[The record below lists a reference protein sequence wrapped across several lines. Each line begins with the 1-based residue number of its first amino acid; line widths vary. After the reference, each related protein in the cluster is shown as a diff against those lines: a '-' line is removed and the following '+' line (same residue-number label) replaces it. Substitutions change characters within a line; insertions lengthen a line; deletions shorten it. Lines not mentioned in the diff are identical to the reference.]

1 MRRGRI
7 RSLHSSY
14 FADVKNP
21 AQPTAL
27 LFDLDGTLVDTI
39 ELIMQSM
46 EFAFAD
52 FDGPRPSREL
62 WLEGLG
68 IPLRTQL
75 AAHARTA
82 EQLEWMI
89 ARYRLFQGEHHDH
102 MTLLYPGV
110 REVLA
115 ELRAAGHP
123 MAIVTSKFH
132 AGAVKALTHVAC
144 IEHFD
149 AIIGGD
155 SAEFAK
161 PHPEPVR
168 LALRRLGREPDNAIM
183 IGDSPHDI
191 RAGNAAGVQTAAVLW
206 GPFTRAQLRAA
217 EPTYW
222 LESISELPA
231 LVGSG

>member
-1 MRRGRI
+1 MT
-7 RSLHSSY
+7 
-14 FADVKNP
+14 NP
-21 AQPTAL
+21 AKPAAL

-52 FDGPRPSREL
+52 FDGPRPTREE
-62 WLEGLG
+62 WLMGLG

-75 AAHARTA
+75 AAHARSA

-89 ARYRLFQGEHHDH
+89 ARYRVFQGEYHDR

-110 REVLA
+110 AEVLGG
-115 ELRAAGHP
+115 LRRAGHP

-132 AGAVKALTHVAC
+132 AGAVKALTHVAF

-168 LALRRLGREPDNAIM
+168 LALRKLHARPENAIM
-183 IGDSPHDI
+183 IGESPHDI
-191 RAGNAAGVQTAAVLW
+191 AAGNAAGVATAAVLW
-206 GPFTRAQLRAA
+206 GPFSREQLIPAN
-217 EPTYW
+217 PTYW
-222 LESISELPA
+222 LNSISELPDLLHSRA
-231 LVGSG
+231 AATG

>member
-1 MRRGRI
+1 MTN
-7 RSLHSSY
+7 H
-14 FADVKNP
+14 P
-21 AQPTAL
+21 TPTAL

-46 EFAFAD
+46 EFSFAD
-52 FDGPRPSREL
+52 FDGPRPTRAE
-62 WLEGLG
+62 WLDGLG

-75 AAHARTA
+75 AAHARTP
-82 EQLEWMI
+82 EELEWMI

-110 REVLA
+110 SEVLA
-115 ELRAAGHP
+115 SLRSEGHP

-144 IEHFD
+144 MEHFD
-149 AIIGGD
+149 VIIGAD

-168 LALRRLGREPDNAIM
+168 LALKKLGAHPENALM

-191 RAGNAAGVQTAAVLW
+191 SAGNAAGVETAAVLW
-206 GPFTRAQLRAA
+206 GGFSREQILPAN
-217 EPTYW
+217 PTYW
-222 LESISELPA
+222 LSSIEELPVLLRSGQRA
-231 LVGSG
+231 TGSG

>member
-1 MRRGRI
+1 VNK
-7 RSLHSSY
+7 S
-14 FADVKNP
+14 AP
-21 AQPTAL
+21 PPAL

-89 ARYRLFQGEHHDH
+89 ARYRLFQGEHHDR

-110 REVLA
+110 AEVLA
-115 ELRAAGHP
+115 ALRADGHP

-144 IEHFD
+144 IEHFG

-161 PHPEPVR
+161 PRPEPVL
-168 LALRRLGREPDNAIM
+168 LALEKLGRAPDNAIM

-191 RAGNAAGVQTAAVLW
+191 RAGNAAGVETAAVLW
-206 GPFTRAQLRAA
+206 GPFTREQLVPA

-222 LESISELPA
+222 LGSIGELPLLLA
-231 LVGSG
+231 ERG

>member
-1 MRRGRI
+1 VTD
-7 RSLHSSY
+7 HT
-14 FADVKNP
+14 KP
-21 AQPTAL
+21 AAL
-27 LFDLDGTLVDTI
+27 LFDLDGTIVDTI

-46 EFAFAD
+46 EFSFSD
-52 FDGPRPSREL
+52 FDGPKPTRGE

-82 EQLEWMI
+82 EQLDWMI
-89 ARYRLFQGEHHDH
+89 ARYRLFQGEHHDR

-110 REVLA
+110 AEVLA
-115 ELRAAGHP
+115 NLRAAGHP

-144 IEHFD
+144 MEHFD
-149 AIIGGD
+149 VIIGAD

-168 LALRRLGREPDNAIM
+168 LALRRLGMDPGNALM

-191 RAGNAAGVQTAAVLW
+191 SAGNAAGVETVAVLW
-206 GPFTRAQLRAA
+206 GAFTREQLLPAN
-217 EPTYW
+217 PTYW
-222 LESISELPA
+222 LSSIDELPL
-231 LVGSG
+231 LVAKKEGGVEGEG

>member
-1 MRRGRI
+1 
-7 RSLHSSY
+7 
-14 FADVKNP
+14 
-21 AQPTAL
+21 
-27 LFDLDGTLVDTI
+27 
-39 ELIMQSM
+39 MQSM
-46 EFAFAD
+46 EFAFED
-52 FDGPRPSREL
+52 FDGPLPTREL

-75 AAHARTA
+75 AAHAKSS

-89 ARYRLFQGEHHDH
+89 ARYRLFQGEHHDR

-110 REVLA
+110 AEVLA
-115 ELRAAGHP
+115 SLRSAGHP

-149 AIIGGD
+149 VVIGGD

-161 PHPEPVR
+161 PRPEPVL
-168 LALRRLGREPDNAIM
+168 LALKRLGRDPGNALM

-191 RAGNAAGVQTAAVLW
+191 RAGNAAGVETAAVLW
-206 GPFTRAQLRAA
+206 GPFSRDQLVPAS
-217 EPTYW
+217 PTYW
-222 LESISELPA
+222 LSAIEDLPLLLAHKSEKA
-231 LVGSG
+231 AG